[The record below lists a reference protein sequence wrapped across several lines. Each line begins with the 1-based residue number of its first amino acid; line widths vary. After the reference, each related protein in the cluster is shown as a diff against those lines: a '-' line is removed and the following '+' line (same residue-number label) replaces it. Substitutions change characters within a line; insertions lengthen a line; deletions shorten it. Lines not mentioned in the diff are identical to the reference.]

1 MHQLNP
7 VSARN
12 YSGPLTAAAVAHA
25 DDERHVESTL
35 SNLEAQVLQLRVE
48 GRGQTEIAKHLQRHA
63 KAVDNARQR
72 VRRKVED
79 HLEAWEPEAAG

>member
-1 MHQLNP
+1 MRALQ
-7 VSARN
+7 
-12 YSGPLTAAAVAHA
+12 
-25 DDERHVESTL
+25 RHVESTR
-35 SNLEAQVLQLRVE
+35 SNLETRVLQLRVE

>member
-1 MHQLNP
+1 MRALQ
-7 VSARN
+7 
-12 YSGPLTAAAVAHA
+12 
-25 DDERHVESTL
+25 RHVESTL

-79 HLEAWEPEAAG
+79 HPEAWELEAAG